1 LGESGWIS
9 TSISPIL
16 KYFLKQLCL
25 MAQTNSSI
33 MSPTIAKILS
43 GYDRDNLTIATVTSH
58 TSLQLF
64 DGARKEGLKT
74 IGISIGKPPKFYD
87 AFPLAKPDKF
97 LIVDSYGDILD
108 KAREL
113 AEHNTIIIPTGS
125 FVEYLGHEKFMDLE
139 LPTFGNRHV
148 LEW

>member
-1 LGESGWIS
+1 
-9 TSISPIL
+9 
-16 KYFLKQLCL
+16 
-25 MAQTNSSI
+25 
-33 MSPTIAKILS
+33 MSPTISKILS

-74 IGISIGKPPKFYD
+74 IGISIGKPPRFYD
-87 AFPLAKPDKF
+87 AFPLAKPDEF
-97 LIVDSYGDILD
+97 MIVDSYADILD
-108 KAREL
+108 KAPEL
-113 AEHNTIIIPTGS
+113 AEKNAIIIPTGS

-148 LEW
+148 LEWESDRDKERHWLEGAG